1 MVQFAGM
8 RLGDEPWTLRAI
20 IERAGQVLRQEG
32 VKSLWFRV
40 LGELGYRRTILFQLD
55 LTHDRQDKAVP
66 AGVRFGLLSPNR
78 VQDLLGLVRYC
89 DEREIRRRLAA
100 GQLCVV
106 GYADG
111 KPAYVNWLALG
122 QVWID
127 FFGIQAVLSP
137 GTAYSYELYVDP
149 ACRGLGLNRAGV
161 DFGVQRLRERGFT
174 KCVGVVV
181 PENRAGLGYTLAC
194 GCQPIG
200 WVRSLRLGGFR
211 RCWIGTSIEP
221 APLRLAR

>member
-1 MVQFAGM
+1 M

-100 GQLCVV
+100 GQFCVV